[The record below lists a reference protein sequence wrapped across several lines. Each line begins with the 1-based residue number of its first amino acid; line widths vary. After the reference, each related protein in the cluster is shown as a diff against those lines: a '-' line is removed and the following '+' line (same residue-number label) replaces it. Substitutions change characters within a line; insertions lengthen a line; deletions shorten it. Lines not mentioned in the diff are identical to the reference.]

1 MDKIY
6 YQNQI
11 FNFKIQPY
19 FLFLLYIHRLKTTF
33 AKIVNTAKTM
43 NLGKYNVLTV
53 KRFTDNGAYLCDKN
67 SEEVLLPRRFFS
79 SNPINIGDELS
90 VFIYGDSSDR
100 LIATTEK
107 PFAVVDEFA
116 YLTVKDINENGAFLD
131 WGLTKDLFV
140 PFREQ
145 REMMKIGNKYMVKLY
160 IDERSQR
167 IVASSKY
174 TKFLS
179 KDFPEFNIGEE
190 VQILVCEYK
199 DIGYQC
205 IVDNDF
211 IGILFQNEVFTDINI
226 GDKIYGYVKK
236 IRPDGKIDLTL
247 QKLGYQK
254 ILDETDSILDFLRSH
269 NGEMNI
275 TDKTDPQLI
284 YKTFGISKKSFKAAI
299 GALYKKRL
307 LVIEKDKIRLI

>member
-1 MDKIY
+1 M
-6 YQNQI
+6 
-11 FNFKIQPY
+11 
-19 FLFLLYIHRLKTTF
+19 L
-33 AKIVNTAKTM
+33 
-43 NLGKYNVLTV
+43 LGKYNTLIV
-53 KRFTDNGAYLCDKN
+53 KHFTDNGCYLCDKN
-67 SEEVLLPRRFFS
+67 GEEILLPRRFFAAAQMH
-79 SNPINIGDELS
+79 IGDEIT
-90 VFIYGDSSDR
+90 VFIYSDSSDQF
-100 LIATTEK
+100 IATTEK
-107 PFAVVDEFA
+107 PFATVGEFA
-116 YLTVKDINENGAFLD
+116 CLTVKDVNDNGAFLD

-145 REMMKIGNKYMVKLY
+145 KTPMSAGKKYMVKLY

-179 KDFPEFNIGEE
+179 KEFPEFNVGEE
-190 VQILVCEYK
+190 VHILICDYT

-205 IVDNDF
+205 VVDNDF
-211 IGILFQNEVFTDINI
+211 VGLLYQSEVFSPINI
-226 GDKIYGYVKK
+226 GDKMYGYVKK

-247 QKLGYQK
+247 QKIGYQK
-254 ILDETDSILDFLRSH
+254 VLDETDPILEYLKTH

-275 TDKTDPQLI
+275 TDKSNPQLI

-307 LVIEKDKIRLI
+307 IKIEPEKILLI